1 MRSDAGS
8 QGGGGGVRWRGVP
21 ASAATMK
28 KDSGIVLAPHD
39 IAPNDMPGKMKK
51 LFTCPGS
58 RVCPLTTS
66 SKKRVPEPKMAL
78 PLENL

>member
-51 LFTCPGS
+51 LLTCPAAKVFLPMLIG
-58 RVCPLTTS
+58 PNA
-66 SKKRVPEPKMAL
+66 VPEP
-78 PLENL
+78 

>member
-8 QGGGGGVRWRGVP
+8 QGGGGGGVRVWRGVP

-28 KDSGIVLAPHD
+28 KDSGIVLAPQD

-58 RVCPLTTS
+58 RTLPSTS
-66 SKKRVPEPKMAL
+66 TRRVRL
-78 PLENL
+78 PI